1 MAVYKLKDIA
11 TVNMCKR
18 VLSKE
23 TSKNGEIPFYK
34 IGTLGNKP
42 DSFIKKELFLYLKN
56 KYKYPELGDSL
67 ISCSGTIGKVIEFNG
82 KDAYFQDSNIV
93 WLVTSKL
100 IKKYTYYWLSKK
112 PFLSTQGATIK
123 RLYNSD
129 IKNTYIFIPAIKVQ
143 KQIIDIIKQDEKL
156 FLRHSNC
163 VRIDTLKNVQTDMKN
178 LIDIIKPLE
187 DIEINLLNIKNKLIK
202 FLINLYNRSNHN
214 NQIIFNSVIKILVSK
229 YENQINYFATN
240 AVGEMQIDYE
250 KIINLSEKIPSRANI
265 SPWKDSFIFSKLAGE
280 NKIFYFK
287 NKPQEVFSTGFF
299 NFKTKHHDHI
309 LGFMLSNDFKKQKE
323 YLATGT
329 TMQSIN
335 NSSLK
340 LIRLNKPNLK
350 SSIITTTLYD
360 LENNLTKIKKLKTK
374 LINILIK

>member
-1 MAVYKLKDIA
+1 MAVYKLKEIGKLNYSKSFINESNGIFPIYA
-11 TVNMCKR
+11 TSGIVSFTNNPTFEENSIILPR
-18 VLSKE
+18 VGNFNIFFSSKKHS
-23 TSKNGEIPFYK
+23 TKNTAFSYK
-34 IGTLGNKP
+34 IDKSKANSKYIYFKLLKVNLTNENMGSVVPRLTSSFWNKFKINMP
-42 DSFIKKELFLYLKN
+42 SLKIQN
-56 KYKYPELGDSL
+56 
-67 ISCSGTIGKVIEFNG
+67 
-82 KDAYFQDSNIV
+82 
-93 WLVTSKL
+93 
-100 IKKYTYYWLSKK
+100 
-112 PFLSTQGATIK
+112 
-123 RLYNSD
+123 
-129 IKNTYIFIPAIKVQ
+129 
-143 KQIIDIIKQDEKL
+143 QI
-156 FLRHSNC
+156 
-163 VRIDTLKNVQTDMKN
+163 
-178 LIDIIKPLE
+178 IDIIKPLE

-202 FLINLYNRSNHN
+202 FLINLYNCSNHN
-214 NQIIFNSVIKILVSK
+214 NQISFNSVIKILVSK

-240 AVGEMQIDYE
+240 AVGEMQIDYQ

-299 NFKTKHHDHI
+299 NFKAKHHDHI
-309 LGFMLSNDFKKQKE
+309 LGFILSDDFKKQKE

-360 LENNLTKIKKLKTK
+360 LENNLIKIKKLKTK
-374 LINILIK
+374 LINLLIKSSSFVTY